1 MKLIYMTRKHKMYN
15 LKHAIELQK
24 RSLIHN
30 SKLVAKR
37 QGLQGKPKSYDPEK
51 FKRKLHKKAKK
62 HPINAPSNFSLI
74 GNTKEFV
81 TFINQ
86 LELRYEQKH
95 EVYIEMKDIVNISID
110 AISVLL
116 SCLAKFK
123 ENGIY
128 FEGSFPQ
135 DPNCK
140 NKIIKSGFFDYVG
153 KSYENMV
160 ENNGVRLR
168 GKQDVII
175 THGSLDVLQALS
187 ADVILEANR
196 HIHGEKRRNFGIQST
211 LIELMTNTGEHASG
225 STKTKKEW
233 WMSIEK
239 TENPKTVRFSFIDYG
254 IGIFNSLNKK
264 GFLQILRSML
274 SNQSNSECL
283 REIFEHQTHKT
294 SIGESSRGKGLPE
307 IKENLDNNSF
317 SCLRV
322 LTNDVFADVTA
333 GQYNDL
339 DYHFNGTFFYFELTK
354 ENNSYEYRE

>member
-1 MKLIYMTRKHKMYN
+1 MKIIYKTPKYRRYN
-15 LKHAIELQK
+15 LKHAYRLHK
-24 RSLIHN
+24 RSLVHR
-30 SKLVAKR
+30 SKLIVKR
-37 QGLQGKPKSYDPEK
+37 QGLQGKSKNNDPKK
-51 FKRKLHKKAKK
+51 LQKKLHKKAKK

-74 GNTKEFV
+74 GNPEEFV
-81 TFINQ
+81 AFINQ
-86 LELRYEQKH
+86 LEHRYEQKH
-95 EVYIEMKDIVNISID
+95 EVYIEMKDIVSISID

-128 FEGSFPQ
+128 FEGSFPK
-135 DPNCK
+135 DENCK
-140 NKIIKSGFFDYVG
+140 SKIIKSGFFDYVT

-168 GKQDVII
+168 GKQDAII
-175 THGSLDVLQALS
+175 THGSLDVLQDLS

-196 HIHGEKRRNFGIQST
+196 HIHGEKRRNFGVQST

-225 STKTKKEW
+225 STKTKQEW
-233 WMSIEK
+233 WLSIEK
-239 TENPKTVRFSFIDYG
+239 TENPKTVKFSFIDYG

-264 GFLQILRSML
+264 GFLQILRNML

-283 REIFEHQTHKT
+283 REIFEHKIHKT
-294 SIGESSRGKGLPE
+294 STGESFRGKGLPE

-317 SCLRV
+317 SSLRV

-339 DYHFNGTFFYFELTK
+339 DYHFNGTFFYFELSK